1 MIPQS
6 VEKYQKRTPTSKML
20 FERAVEISPGGV
32 HHNIRYY
39 PPYPL
44 FFERAKGS
52 RMWDV
57 DGNEYIDFWMGHG
70 SLFLGHAPDAVVE
83 ALKEQC
89 AKSTHYGMPSKIQI
103 ELGELVK
110 KMAPWVERIRF
121 ANTGT
126 EATMYAVRF
135 ARAYTKKRKIVKFIG
150 HWHGGHDI
158 LNVAVRAP
166 FDKPSTDGSLRETAM
181 FTITCRFND
190 IEGTLRTI
198 KENADDLAC
207 VIVEPVTMAGGALPA
222 DREFL
227 KSLREVCDKLGIVLI
242 FDEVVTGFRLAKGGA
257 TEVYGIIP
265 DLLTYGKI
273 IGGGCPAGAIAGK
286 KEIMEVCDPSKG
298 RPPYEVAQQG
308 GTFCGNPM
316 TMVAGYVTLKI
327 LNEHPEIYTYVNRL
341 GDKVRRDVDRVFNDE
356 GIPTCT
362 TGLGSMFMTHFLKS
376 PGKCELK
383 SAEDLAEKTDPNR
396 LFDYHFELMNHGIFF
411 LPKHLGLIS
420 SAHTEDDINRLI
432 SASQKTAELLK
443 TSQ

>member
-6 VEKYQKRTPTSKML
+6 VEKYQKRTPRSKML
-20 FERAVEISPGGV
+20 FERAIKIAPAGV

-70 SLFLGHAPDAVVE
+70 SLILGHAPDIVVE
-83 ALKEQC
+83 ALQKQC
-89 AKSTHYGMPSKIQI
+89 AKSTHYGMPSEIQL
-103 ELGELVK
+103 ELGELVQ
-110 KMAPWVERIRF
+110 KMAPWAERIRF

-126 EATMYAVRF
+126 EATMYAIRF
-135 ARAYTKKRKIVKFIG
+135 ARAYTRKRKIIKFIG

-158 LNVAVRAP
+158 LNVAVTP
-166 FDKPSTDGSLRETAM
+166 PIDKPSTAGSLKETTEY
-181 FTITCRFND
+181 TITCRFND

-198 KENADDLAC
+198 DKNANDLAC
-207 VIVEPVTMAGGALPA
+207 IIVEPVTMTSGALPA
-222 DREFL
+222 DRDFL
-227 KSLREVCDKLGIVLI
+227 KSLREECNKFGVILI

-257 TEVYGIIP
+257 TEIYGIIP

-286 KEIMEVCDPSKG
+286 KEIMSVCDPSKG
-298 RPPYEVAQQG
+298 KEPSEVAQQG

-316 TMVAGYVTLKI
+316 TMVAGYVTLKF
-327 LNEHPEIYTYVNRL
+327 LNENPNIYTYINKL
-341 GDKVRRDVDRVFNDE
+341 GDKVRKEVDRVFHDA

-362 TGLGSMFMTHFLKS
+362 TGVGSMFMTHFLKS
-376 PGKCELK
+376 WDKCELK
-383 SAEDLAEKTDPNR
+383 CIEDLIEKTDINKR
-396 LFDYHFELMNHGIFF
+396 FDYHFELINLGIFF
-411 LPKHLGLIS
+411 LPKHIGLIS
-420 SAHTEDDINRLI
+420 SAHSENDINQLI
-432 SASQKTAELLK
+432 EASQKAAELLK
-443 TSQ
+443 